1 MDKGYVVSK
10 NNYEKIVAAYDD
22 LQQENQL
29 LRNQLIAVKKESSTL
44 GTEVQQVEI
53 IPGELVVRISCG
65 NEQSTALLTPH
76 EVKVLKQKLHDIQE
90 AGSGAGWTTAD
101 IIACAVIWRGVEVIE
116 KELEDEL

>member
-1 MDKGYVVSK
+1 MNKGYIVLK
-10 NNYEKIVAAYDD
+10 RDYEKMVTAYYE
-22 LQQENQL
+22 LQQENQR
-29 LRNQLIAVKKESSTL
+29 LRNHLKTVKNESSAA
-44 GTEVQQVEI
+44 GAEI
-53 IPGELVVRISCG
+53 QHPERISGELVVRISCG

-90 AGSGAGWTTAD
+90 AGPDAGWTTAD